1 MVGVD
6 TAGYVT
12 DTQILAW
19 LNTAQR
25 ELCTQGRI
33 LLSQWTGTTVLGQSD
48 YSVPTDYLEI
58 MACFLYRTAGDSA
71 KRLLPLRPIVER
83 DPAHPSGSPLRAFIH
98 GANVSGNN
106 SYVVI
111 LEPIPDANASAPDL
125 EVWGKQLPKTMVSG
139 GQDPEVA
146 TQWQD
151 GMVHFAASRC
161 YERLSNAG
169 PHFAALADREFRL
182 WERVLALAKKYRN
195 PLGAAFAQEKVLTY
209 TPGYDFD

>member
-1 MVGVD
+1 MGVD
-6 TAGYVT
+6 TAGFVT
-12 DTQILAW
+12 DTQIVAW

-33 LLSQWTGTTVLGQSD
+33 LLSQWTGATVSGQSD
-48 YSVPTDYLEI
+48 YSVPSDYLEI
-58 MACFLYRTAGDSA
+58 MACFLYRTTGDMA

-83 DPAHPSGSPLRAFIH
+83 DPAHPTGTPQRAFIH

-106 SYVVI
+106 SFIVI
-111 LEPIPDANASAPDL
+111 LEPIPDFSGTADL
-125 EVWGKQLPKTMVSG
+125 EIWGKQLPKTMVSG
-139 GQDPEVA
+139 AQDPEVA

-169 PHFAALADREFRL
+169 PHYASLADREFQL
-182 WERVLALAKKYRN
+182 WLRVLALAKKYRN
-195 PLGAAFAQEKVLTY
+195 PLAASFAQEKILTY
-209 TPGYDFD
+209 TPGYDYD